1 MREVR
6 EGRWVSEVREVREV
20 VVVQREWN
28 LESGS

>member
-1 MREVR
+1 MSEVR
-6 EGRWVSEVREVREV
+6 EGRWVSEVREVRVV